1 MFAKYRRWI
10 VLVLALAVVGWF
22 KLHPASHDAPT
33 SAADA
38 RTAATA
44 PPVTRKLGTL
54 AFTPC
59 TLAPAFG
66 TQSIEAQCSTLQ
78 VPEDHAKPDGRKISL
93 AIAWLP
99 AKGEAE
105 PDPMMMI
112 AGGPGQSALETFP
125 SIAPAFAEVNKK
137 RNIVLVDQRGTGG
150 SNKLSCKNTV
160 GKNAVMEDEDDIAG
174 ATAFAAR
181 CVAELSKKA
190 DLRFYSTTDA
200 IQDLDDVRRAIGAD
214 KLNLMGVS
222 YGTRVAQQYGKKY
235 PAHVRTLTIDGI
247 APNSLVLGAE
257 FARNLEDSLDL
268 QFGRCKK
275 DPACMAKLGDTRVR
289 LDALMKTLAAAPP
302 TVNYR
307 DAMTG
312 EAKQDVL
319 TPGHLVNLTRM
330 FAYSPQAAGLLPLE
344 INEASQGRYEPIM
357 ALSHLI
363 AGTVGEQI
371 MTGMQLSVICTEDA
385 ADMHADPRDAGSL
398 LGQDM
403 ITVLAAQCGVWPKG
417 VRPDGFRAPLAGN
430 VPVLILSG
438 EFDPVTPPRY
448 GDEVHKS
455 LPNSRHLVVRGQG
468 HNVLPIGCLPRLFAR
483 FVDTADAKALDAK
496 CLDKVPYAQPFTGFY
511 GWEP

>member
-1 MFAKYRRWI
+1 MSKKYLRWLGLVI
-10 VLVLALAVVGWF
+10 VIAVLAWQRFHVPSPGKPGARPDAVAV
-22 KLHPASHDAPT
+22 KVEP
-33 SAADA
+33 
-38 RTAATA
+38 
-44 PPVTRKLGTL
+44 RKLGTL
-54 AFTPC
+54 VFTPC
-59 TLAPAFG
+59 TLAPEFG
-66 TQSIEAQCSTLQ
+66 TQSLEAQCSTLQ

-99 AKGEAE
+99 ARGEAE
-105 PDPMMMI
+105 PDPMVMI

-125 SIAPAFAEVNKK
+125 GIAPAFTEVNKK

-150 SNKLSCKNTV
+150 SNKLSCKNTA
-160 GKNAVMEDEDDIAG
+160 GKNAVMEEEDDIAG

-181 CVAELSKKA
+181 CVTELSKKA

-200 IQDLDDVRRAIGAD
+200 IEDLDDVRRAIGAEQ
-214 KLNLMGVS
+214 LNLMGVS

-235 PAHVRTLTIDGI
+235 PAHVRTITIDGI

-257 FARNLEDSLDL
+257 FARNLEASLDL

-275 DPACMAKLGDTRVR
+275 DKACVDKLGDTRAR
-289 LDALMKTLAAAPP
+289 LNALMKTLASAPP

-307 DAMTG
+307 DAITG
-312 EAKQDVL
+312 EASQDVL
-319 TPGHLVNLTRM
+319 TPGHVVNLTRM

-344 INEASQGRYEPIM
+344 INEAAQGRYEPIM

-363 AGTVGEQI
+363 AGTLGEQI

-385 ADMHADPRDAGSL
+385 SEMHADATDIGSL

-403 ITVLAAQCGVWPKG
+403 ITVLAAQCSVWPKG
-417 VRPDGFRAPLAGN
+417 QRPDDFRAPLTGN
-430 VPVLILSG
+430 GPVLILSG

-448 GDEVHKS
+448 GEEVHKS
-455 LPNSRHLVVRGQG
+455 LPNSRHLIVRGQG
-468 HNVLPIGCLPRLFAR
+468 HNVLPVGCVPRLFAR
-483 FVDTADAKALDAK
+483 FVDTADAKSLDAA